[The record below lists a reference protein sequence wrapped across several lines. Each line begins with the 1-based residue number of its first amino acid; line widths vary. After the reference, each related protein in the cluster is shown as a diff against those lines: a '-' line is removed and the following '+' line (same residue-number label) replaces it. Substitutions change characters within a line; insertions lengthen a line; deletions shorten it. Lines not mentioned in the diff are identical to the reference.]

1 MIESWSLRVET
12 RIWVTCTKPNDRNDS
27 SSYKTYLTIFPII
40 SSANMETNKDTETK
54 VKYGDSCDFLG
65 KKSSRRTKIVIIGS
79 LGVVLLLGAVSVYFA
94 MRKTTP
100 THLVEVNLQEG
111 ETLTYKVEQQIE
123 LQGND
128 VQKGKLF
135 FLVFSRL
142 VFCLAFSELER
153 GSSKNLLDSMSFFW
167 R

>member
-1 MIESWSLRVET
+1 
-12 RIWVTCTKPNDRNDS
+12 
-27 SSYKTYLTIFPII
+27 
-40 SSANMETNKDTETK
+40 METNKDTETK
-54 VKYGDSCDFLG
+54 VKDGDSCDFLG

-79 LGVVLLLGAVSVYFA
+79 LGVVLLLGTVSVYFA

-123 LQGND
+123 IQGND

-135 FLVFSRL
+135 FLVFSRV
-142 VFCLAFSELER
+142 VFYLAFSE
-153 GSSKNLLDSMSFFW
+153 F
-167 R
+167 